1 MNTAISKVADPEVRT
16 HLYENVAGLMRFA
29 YEQQGVRAL
38 ESTRR
43 IAAVHE
49 AGHGVVYEAT
59 ADGVRWWR
67 AYRLRIW
74 RVNEIPGVNFRG
86 GETTVS
92 PKAPP
97 EHVDTRI
104 DPAGTAILAMRALAG
119 WTAEQLFT
127 DDFRLGSSLDE
138 VTIAGGCAK
147 RLAHHWMKSPEEC
160 FAMLFSMT
168 REILKANAVCALRI
182 ADRLEFSRR
191 IDSPD
196 LRRLL
201 ADVKVMTRDNLVLD
215 C

>member
-1 MNTAISKVADPEVRT
+1 MNTATALDKIVDPETRR
-16 HLYENVAGLMRFA
+16 HLQEHVAASMRLA
-29 YEQQGVRAL
+29 YDQQGIRAL
-38 ESTRR
+38 ESPRR
-43 IAAVHE
+43 TAAVHE
-49 AGHGVVYEAT
+49 AGHAVVYEAT

-74 RVNEIPGVNFRG
+74 RINEIPGVNFWG
-86 GETTVS
+86 GETRVS

-138 VTIAGGCAK
+138 VTIAGGCAQG
-147 RLAHHWMKSPEEC
+147 LAHHWLKSPEEC
-160 FAMLFSMT
+160 FSMLFAMT
-168 REILKANAVCALRI
+168 REILKANTTCTLRV
-182 ADRLEFSRR
+182 ADRLDFSRR
-191 IDSPD
+191 LDSPD

-201 ADVKVMTRDNLVLD
+201 ADVKGGFKP
-215 C
+215 

>member
-1 MNTAISKVADPEVRT
+1 MNTALNKVADPEVRAQ
-16 HLYENVAGLMRFA
+16 LYENVTGLMRLA
-29 YEQQGVRAL
+29 YEQQGIKAL

-49 AGHGVVYEAT
+49 AGHAVVFEAT

-74 RVNEIPGVNFRG
+74 RNDEIPGVNFWG

-92 PKAPP
+92 PKAPL
-97 EHVDTRI
+97 ERVDTRI
-104 DPAGTAILAMRALAG
+104 DPAGTAITAMRAIAG

-127 DDFRLGSSLDE
+127 DDFRIGSSLDE
-138 VTIAGGCAK
+138 VTIASGCAK
-147 RLAHHWMKSPEEC
+147 GLSRHWMKSPEEC

-201 ADVKVMTRDNLVLD
+201 ADVKIGFKP
-215 C
+215 